1 MWSFLSSL
9 GFSLEPLRSSVAR
22 GFAILVAG
30 QCCCCGLPSD
40 TPDPLCSYC
49 CATLPRV
56 QNPCIRCGIS
66 CADLSGSATH
76 RAAEPAPRHDDE
88 LVPLC
93 SACLLTPPAF
103 DYCCSAFAY
112 RSPIDRLVSGLKFNA
127 RGDIGVALSGQL
139 CHRLQSLYSAKS
151 GTHPWP
157 SAVLAIPLHPA
168 RLRQRGYNQAFEV
181 SKILS
186 RRLKICDLSHSIY
199 RKKRTSP
206 QTELI
211 TARQRKENLRGAFGV
226 RASNKLG
233 QHAHV
238 AILDDV
244 VTTSAT
250 VAELT
255 RTLRSHGVRR
265 IDVWCLARTE

>member
-9 GFSLEPLRSSVAR
+9 GFALEPLRSSVAR
-22 GFAILVAG
+22 GFAIVVAG

-40 TPDPLCSYC
+40 TPDPLCSCC

-56 QNPCIRCGIS
+56 QNPCIRCGLS

-76 RAAEPAPRHDDE
+76 RAAVPAPRHDDE

-181 SKILS
+181 SKIVS
-186 RRLKICDLSHSIY
+186 RRLKICDLGRCRDHE
-199 RKKRTSP
+199 R
-206 QTELI
+206 
-211 TARQRKENLRGAFGV
+211 NRGGTRVHPAKPR
-226 RASNKLG
+226 RAP
-233 QHAHV
+233 HRC
-238 AILDDV
+238 V
-244 VTTSAT
+244 VFSA
-250 VAELT
+250 
-255 RTLRSHGVRR
+255 HGVAHKKPSALRR
-265 IDVWCLARTE
+265 RGSLTA